1 MVLPICQTAK
11 EPSYASVDNIP
22 THRSPFWIFVAQSTL
37 LFVIVALKPASRK
50 LSFIIAL
57 VFKPAG
63 PLKVQSPPLTI
74 RWILSKLSSEESYH
88 RILLQIF
95 LKFQPFVSSVSLK
108 FSRFSIFHLEFIIIF
123 LTFPNESLFLH
134 DSRDFRLSLLSIFE
148 LFFFRHL
155 PLRVHNAISNDL
167 ERIVQSFLLR
177 ASSCLHSSILSA
189 SWKFSRFPVFLLEFI
204 ISNDFPI
211 LQAKSR
217 ERKKQRTTMNRPH
230 ETEEA
235 VAMEKNAWAD
245 SNTPII

>member
-74 RWILSKLSSEESYH
+74 RWILSELPSEESYH

-95 LKFQPFVSSVSLK
+95 LKSQSSVSSVSLK
-108 FSRFSIFHLEFIIIF
+108 FSRFSIFRFEFVIKY
-123 LTFPNESLFLH
+123 LTFSNESLFLH
-134 DSRDFRLSLLSIFE
+134 VFRDFLLSLLSISSNFSSIVIL
-148 LFFFRHL
+148 LFQFITLYPTISNESTINLFSFAL
-155 PLRVHNAISNDL
+155 LRVFIRRSYQSVGNFLVFPSSSSN
-167 ERIVQSFLLR
+167 
-177 ASSCLHSSILSA
+177 
-189 SWKFSRFPVFLLEFI
+189 P
-204 ISNDFPI
+204 
-211 LQAKSR
+211 
-217 ERKKQRTTMNRPH
+217 
-230 ETEEA
+230 
-235 VAMEKNAWAD
+235 
-245 SNTPII
+245 

>member
-88 RILLQIF
+88 RILLQIY

-134 DSRDFRLSLLSIFE
+134 DSRDFRLSLLSISSNFSSFVIFLFE
-148 LFFFRHL
+148 FITLYPTISNESYNLFSFAL
-155 PLRVHNAISNDL
+155 LRVFIRQSYQPVGNFLVFPSSSSN
-167 ERIVQSFLLR
+167 S
-177 ASSCLHSSILSA
+177 
-189 SWKFSRFPVFLLEFI
+189 
-204 ISNDFPI
+204 
-211 LQAKSR
+211 
-217 ERKKQRTTMNRPH
+217 
-230 ETEEA
+230 
-235 VAMEKNAWAD
+235 
-245 SNTPII
+245 